1 MRSSIDGL
9 LSLLS
14 KPARKRF
21 SSGVPSTN
29 DAVAVHV
36 DHAHPLAVDFDPTP
50 RTARIG
56 LRKSAPHAAAGADAG
71 GSRAR
76 GELQERAAR

>member
-1 MRSSIDGL
+1 M
-9 LSLLS
+9 
-14 KPARKRF
+14 
-21 SSGVPSTN
+21 
-29 DAVAVHV
+29 AVHV
-36 DHAHPLAVDFDPTP
+36 DDAHPLAVDLDPTP

-56 LRKSAPHAAAGADAG
+56 LRKRAPHAAARADAG

>member
-1 MRSSIDGL
+1 MH
-9 LSLLS
+9 
-14 KPARKRF
+14 
-21 SSGVPSTN
+21 VN
-29 DAVAVHV
+29 DARS
-36 DHAHPLAVDFDPTP
+36 LAVDLDPTP

-56 LRKSAPHAAAGADAG
+56 LRKRAPHAAARADAG